1 MYKYIFMVLL
11 FLLFIYVK
19 YNTNLIE
26 GQTKEEED
34 REDDLKEEDKTDDKT
49 DLKEEDLKEDLK
61 EGDEEGDEEGGED
74 EKKNEKKVKDTSTMN
89 NTKFF
94 PSSGLS
100 NNQILTNYIECDQE
114 IRFPKIISKTKYK
127 VTYDNPQV
135 FNYTLKEANKSLYD
149 NKSKPKDTIIG
160 HFRPI
165 ITAQKNI
172 YDIYDVEK
180 EIEEY
185 LINDPINDVYMHPES
200 IHKYKIATFPFVIK
214 PVINTLLNNDK

>member
-1 MYKYIFMVLL
+1 MVLL

-26 GQTKEEED
+26 GQKKEEED
-34 REDDLKEEDKTDDKT
+34 KEDDLKEEDKTDDK
-49 DLKEEDLKEDLK
+49 EEDLKEDLK
-61 EGDEEGDEEGGED
+61 EEDKEGEEEGGED

-100 NNQILTNYIECDQE
+100 NNQLLTNYIECDQE

-127 VTYDNPQV
+127 VTYDNPRV

-149 NKSKPKDTIIG
+149 NKSKPKDTIMG
-160 HFRPI
+160 YYRPI

-172 YDIYDVEK
+172 YDMYELEK
-180 EIEEY
+180 EIDQY
-185 LINDPINDVYMHPES
+185 LINDPMNEVYMNPES
-200 IHKYKIATFPFVIK
+200 IDKYKIATFPSVIK
-214 PVINTLLNNDK
+214 PVINTLLNNK

>member
-26 GQTKEEED
+26 GQKKEEED
-34 REDDLKEEDKTDDKT
+34 KEDDLKEEDKTDDKT
-49 DLKEEDLKEDLK
+49 DLKEEDLKEEDK
-61 EGDEEGDEEGGED
+61 EGEEEGGED

-149 NKSKPKDTIIG
+149 NKSKPKDTIMG
-160 HFRPI
+160 YYRPI

-172 YDIYDVEK
+172 YDMYELEK
-180 EIEEY
+180 EIDQY
-185 LINDPINDVYMHPES
+185 LINDPMNEVYMNPES
-200 IHKYKIATFPFVIK
+200 IDKYKIATFPFVKK
-214 PVINTLLNNDK
+214 PVINTLLNNNK